1 MEHTLVAV
9 FDSEI
14 HARNALDELA
24 AAGCSR
30 NDMHINAARQSGT
43 TGSTSIPGDEQS
55 IGEKIKSFFSSL
67 FGGGDDTVHAGVY
80 SEAVKLGRYVLTV
93 TARDEDEVTQAT
105 EVLNRHHPI
114 ELEEQLP
121 SGTSAVQ
128 RGSVRVFPRTSE
140 TGESVSAGSAQ
151 LREDQFEAERDSI
164 DQLAT
169 DDSDFRTHW
178 QSSYAQSGGRYE
190 DYAPAYMYGSALG
203 MEERY
208 RGRQWDEIEP
218 LARTDWESTH
228 ADRPW
233 EQTKE
238 AVRAGWEK
246 VMRKLA

>member
-14 HARNALDELA
+14 HARNALDELV

-30 NDMHINAARQSGT
+30 NDMHINAARQSGMT
-43 TGSTSIPGDEQS
+43 DSTSIPGDEQS
-55 IGEKIKSFFSSL
+55 IGEKIKSFFSNL
-67 FGGGDDTVHAGVY
+67 FSGGDDTGHADVY
-80 SEAVKLGRYVLTV
+80 SKAVKLGHYVLTV
-93 TARDEDEVTQAT
+93 TARDDGEVARAT

-121 SGTSAVQ
+121 SGTGAVQ
-128 RGSVRVFPRTSE
+128 RGSVRVFQRTSE
-140 TGESVSAGSAQ
+140 SADAGSTQ
-151 LREDQFEAERDSI
+151 LRSDQLEAERDSI

-190 DYAPAYMYGSALG
+190 DYAPAYMYGGTLG
-203 MEERY
+203 TDERY

-218 LARTDWESTH
+218 QVRSEWESIY
-228 ADRPW
+228 AGRPW
-233 EQTKE
+233 ENTKE

-246 VMRKLA
+246 VARKLA

>member
-24 AAGCSR
+24 ASGCSR
-30 NDMHINAARQSGT
+30 NDMHINAARQSGM

-55 IGEKIKSFFSSL
+55 IGEKIRSFFSNL
-67 FGGGDDTVHAGVY
+67 FSGGDDTTHADVY

-93 TARDEDEVTQAT
+93 TARDDDAVIRET
-105 EVLNRHHPI
+105 EVLNRHNPI

-121 SGTSAVQ
+121 SGTGAVQ

-140 TGESVSAGSAQ
+140 SASAGSTQ
-151 LREDQFEAERDSI
+151 LRNDQLEAERDSM

-203 MEERY
+203 TEERY

-218 LARTDWESTH
+218 LARTDWEATH

-233 EQTKE
+233 EKTKE

-246 VMRKLA
+246 VASKLA